1 MTTQQE
7 NLLATQA
14 VTSNTLVDIND
25 ESITLPNTGN
35 LALITLEANYEMST
49 HGDQAVFAISDG
61 GVDDLTSRQIVKAP
75 ATGFTTNSTMV
86 QLVVT
91 QNGQV
96 IKGRCLVSANTLTLR
111 VSTSSTNYL
120 RSLEF

>member
-49 HGDQAVFAISDG
+49 QGDQAVFAISDG